1 MASRLELQSKLV
13 ELLNSKNV
21 YYNPPESK
29 KMEYDAIRYI
39 KKDIES
45 RYAND
50 AGYSLLDCYE
60 ITVIARQPDHP
71 VIREL
76 LRLPYCSYDRHYRSD
91 NLYHDVL
98 TLYY

>member
-1 MASRLELQSKLV
+1 MSNRLELSAILR
-13 ELLNSKNV
+13 ELLGSDNV

-29 KMEYDAIRYI
+29 KMEYDAIRYS

-50 AGYSLLDCYE
+50 AAYSLLHCYE
-60 ITVIARQPDHP
+60 ITVISRKADPEVVDK
-71 VIREL
+71 L
-76 LRLPYCSYDRHYRSD
+76 LRLPYCSFDRYYPAN
-91 NLYHDVL
+91 NLHHSVL

>member
-1 MASRLELQSKLV
+1 MASRLELQSKFE

-39 KKDIES
+39 KKDIDS

-50 AGYSLLDCYE
+50 AAYSLLDCYE
-60 ITVIARQPDHP
+60 ITVIARKPDHP
-71 VIREL
+71 IIKEL
-76 LRLPYCSYDRHYRSD
+76 MRLPYCSYDRHYISD

>member
-1 MASRLELQSKLV
+1 MASRLELQSKFE

-50 AGYSLLDCYE
+50 AAYSLLDCYE
-60 ITVIARQPDHP
+60 ITVIARKPDHP
-71 VIREL
+71 IIKEL
-76 LRLPYCSYDRHYRSD
+76 MRLPYCSYDRHYRAD

>member
-1 MASRLELQSKLV
+1 MARRLELQSKLE
-13 ELLNSKNV
+13 ELLGSINV

-29 KMEYDAIRYI
+29 KMEYDAIRYN
-39 KKDIES
+39 KKDIQS
-45 RYAND
+45 RFAND
-50 AGYSLLDCYE
+50 RAYFLLDCYE

-76 LRLPYCSYDRHYRSD
+76 LRLPYCSFDRHYKSD

>member
-1 MASRLELQSKLV
+1 MASRLELQSKLE
-13 ELLNSKNV
+13 ELLGSGNV

-29 KMEYDAIRYI
+29 KMEYDAIRYNR
-39 KKDIES
+39 KDILS

-50 AGYSLLDCYE
+50 AAYSLLDCYE
-60 ITVIARQPDHP
+60 ITVIARDPDHP
-71 VIREL
+71 VIKEL
-76 LRLPYCSYDRHYRSD
+76 LRLPYCSYDRPYISD

>member
-1 MASRLELQSKLV
+1 MARRLELQSKLE
-13 ELLNSKNV
+13 ELLESENV

-29 KMEYDAIRYI
+29 KMEYDAIRYNR
-39 KKDIES
+39 KDIQS

-50 AGYSLLDCYE
+50 AAYSLLDCYE
-60 ITVIARQPDHP
+60 ITVIARIPDHP
-71 VIREL
+71 VIKKL
-76 LRLPYCSYDRHYRSD
+76 LRLHYCSFDRSYKSE